1 MTRWLDSDSHALFA
15 SFKVS
20 LSAAVVRRRKPR
32 RILVSFQPPYA
43 GTFRM
48 SLRIAFSDKT
58 PPGGQEFAVSRELR
72 GRATLRSRHVGNAHP
87 PESFPRSNQV
97 NDSAALSAEEEDVLL
112 DSEEGTGISVSDE
125 DGVDLGIVKRNG
137 LNGPFDT
144 SSSSITISHAR
155 SFPAVTFVGAKIS
168 SWEGSDSR

>member
-1 MTRWLDSDSHALFA
+1 MTRWLDSDSHELLD

-20 LSAAVVRRRKPR
+20 LSAAVVRRKKPR

-43 GTFRM
+43 GTFCM
-48 SLRIAFSDKT
+48 SLRITFNDNT
-58 PPGGQEFAVSRELR
+58 PLGGQVFTVSRELR
-72 GRATLRSRHVGNAHP
+72 GRATLPSHHVGSAHP
-87 PESFPRSNQV
+87 RESLPRSNRV
-97 NDSAALSAEEEDVLL
+97 NDHAALSTEEEDVLL
-112 DSEEGTGISVSDE
+112 DSEGTGISVSDE

-144 SSSSITISHAR
+144 SSSSITISHTR
-155 SFPAVTFVGAKIS
+155 SFPAVTFVEAKIS